1 MKRLVIAIGAWL
13 VISGSPSWA
22 QSVTTVATRQQTD
35 AALAKAQ
42 TDAALAKAQADV
54 AAAKAQAD
62 GSNTKAQAD
71 AAAAKA
77 QADAAT
83 ARLREAERA
92 SARQLI
98 VPNLPSDFLGSLN
111 NLQTPLV
118 QVTPGRGGGYNVQV
132 NTGRTNDPL
141 SALQVAPGTWW
152 NNPDTVT
159 RLGLTKD
166 QQSKMDDIFQKF
178 RLTLIDLNAALS
190 KEELIMDPLIA
201 AEHLDEV
208 KITAQIDKIA
218 QARAEL
224 EKANSRMLLAI
235 RQSLTMEQW
244 TKIQSSPGTFRVV
257 APRR

>member
-1 MKRLVIAIGAWL
+1 MKRLVMAIGVWLLVSGIPAW
-13 VISGSPSWA
+13 G
-22 QSVTTVATRQQTD
+22 QSVSALTVRQQAD
-35 AALAKAQ
+35 AATAKAQ
-42 TDAALAKAQADV
+42 
-54 AAAKAQAD
+54 
-62 GSNTKAQAD
+62 SD

-77 QADAAT
+77 QSDAAA

-92 SARQLI
+92 AARQEI
-98 VPNLPSDFLGSLN
+98 IPNLSVELQNSLS
-111 NLQTPLV
+111 NLPIPFA
-118 QVTPGRGGGYNVQV
+118 QVTSRGGYNVV
-132 NTGRTNDPL
+132 LNTSRTNDPL

-152 NNPDTVT
+152 NNADTAT
-159 RLGLTKD
+159 RLNLTKD
-166 QQSKMDDIFQKF
+166 QQKKMDDIFQQF

-201 AEHLDEV
+201 AERLDEV
-208 KITAQIDKIA
+208 KILAQIDRIA

-244 TKIQSSPGTFRVV
+244 TKIQSSPGTFR

>member
-1 MKRLVIAIGAWL
+1 MRRLIIAIGAWL
-13 VISGSPSWA
+13 MVSGVPAWG
-22 QSVTTVATRQQTD
+22 QSVSATATKQQTD
-35 AALAKAQ
+35 TATA
-42 TDAALAKAQADV
+42 
-54 AAAKAQAD
+54 
-62 GSNTKAQAD
+62 KAQAD

-77 QADAAT
+77 QVDATT
-83 ARLREAERA
+83 ARLREVERA
-92 SARQLI
+92 AARQEI
-98 VPNLPSDFLGSLN
+98 VPNLSLELRNSLN
-111 NLQTPLV
+111 NLPQLAPFV
-118 QVTPGRGGGYNVQV
+118 QVTPSRGYNVQV
-132 NTGRTNDPL
+132 NARTNDPL

-166 QQSKMDDIFQKF
+166 QQTKMDDIFQKF

-201 AEHLDEV
+201 AERLDEV

-244 TKIQSSPGTFRVV
+244 TKIQASPGTFRV